1 MDKAARKMYKI
12 KELADGVYGIDST
25 AVMSWLIVGKTSAML
40 IDTAYG
46 FEDLR
51 QVIRHIT
58 DLPVT
63 VVNSHGHIDHS
74 GGNFYFDTP
83 ICIHEA
89 DVEVYRRHNQPAF
102 HRYMEKTLKIFQ
114 IIAFWRHVVPK
125 DPERNDEKR
134 ASFNNW
140 RFVKE
145 GDRFDLGSL
154 TAQIIEIPGHTQ
166 GSIAVHFPEKRLIV
180 TTDGA
185 CSATWLF
192 LPESTKL
199 STYIESL
206 KKLEKLDYDSI
217 LTGHSDKFFTR
228 GDLRKWLHVAE
239 HPDLKNGRLGKERD
253 YAPGV
258 KPITCWATDDPRHKG
273 PTVVLDPKKMD
284 LEGC

>member
-89 DVEVYRRHNQPAF
+89 DVEVYRRHNQPSF

-206 KKLEKLDYDSI
+206 KKLEAMMDRFDTVYPSHGTPEIPPKTATAIREGIEKVIAGEVPYVMAERYNTQVRLYDI
-217 LTGHSDKFFTR
+217 GIAGVYCDK
-228 GDLRKWLHVAE
+228 E
-239 HPDLKNGRLGKERD
+239 
-253 YAPGV
+253 
-258 KPITCWATDDPRHKG
+258 
-273 PTVVLDPKKMD
+273 
-284 LEGC
+284 